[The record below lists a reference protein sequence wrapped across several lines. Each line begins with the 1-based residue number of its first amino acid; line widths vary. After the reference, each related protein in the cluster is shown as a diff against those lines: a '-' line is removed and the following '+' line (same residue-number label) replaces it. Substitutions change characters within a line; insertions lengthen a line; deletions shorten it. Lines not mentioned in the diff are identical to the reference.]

1 MGSMSGCGDGG
12 GVGVGL
18 LLGSLG
24 LRERCVGC
32 GLLGGP
38 LVITCALLLCL
49 FRSFLSGFVD

>member
-1 MGSMSGCGDGG
+1 MGSTSDCDDGGG

-38 LVITCALLLCL
+38 LVITCALLFL
-49 FRSFLSGFVD
+49 FRSSLLGFVD